1 MEANGEEET
10 SSVDGGSVGW
20 DPQSDTRG
28 KHRISVELKRL
39 EQEAQFLEEEL
50 QEIEKTE
57 KASAEFEELIY
68 KIESKPDPLLP
79 ITIGPVSPMWD
90 QWFERPKQM
99 HRCRCWII

>member
-1 MEANGEEET
+1 MEAKGEEAT
-10 SSVDGGSVGW
+10 VSVDQGNAGW

-50 QEIEKTE
+50 EELEKTE
-57 KASAEFEELIY
+57 KVSVGLQELIF
-68 KIESKPDPLLP
+68 KIESQPDPLLP
-79 ITIGPVSPMWD
+79 ITTGPASPMWD

-99 HRCRCWII
+99 HKCKCWIF